1 MMTRD
6 DKYQVLISF
15 VILWFVMET
24 ANINPECYL
33 LVKCLM
39 LFDFTLIK
47 TNHQFILNGYVS
59 YHNTSYQVFR
69 RYLIGISSE

>member
-47 TNHQFILNGYVS
+47 TH
-59 YHNTSYQVFR
+59 H
-69 RYLIGISSE
+69 